1 MLFFIGG
8 VIWSGIGN
16 PAVEGAFPF
25 GPVPGQGG
33 EFPADVKDSA
43 FGFTTILR
51 LLTARPYRRAD
62 PRRAPGIMA
71 QVPLFLGGY
80 TPSLK
85 SNRTIGI
92 FTDDAAGRPVPG
104 NVEGGVNHADF
115 LYFSCQQ

>member
-80 TPSLK
+80 TPPLK
-85 SNRTIGI
+85 NNRIPGDRGSPQQGKPAFRETKGGENDADII
-92 FTDDAAGRPVPG
+92 FFP
-104 NVEGGVNHADF
+104 
-115 LYFSCQQ
+115 YKQ